1 MRNWIRESLTR
12 ITMKRRKRVEVPPSN
27 RLLYS
32 VYVATGSLISLVA
45 LEIAHITFL
54 KAWNSE
60 IFAAITAL
68 IGTIS
73 GVFLSQKA

>member
-1 MRNWIRESLTR
+1 
-12 ITMKRRKRVEVPPSN
+12 MKRGKRVEVPPSK

-32 VYVATGSLISLVA
+32 VYVATGSLMSLVA
-45 LEIAHITFL
+45 LEIAHIAFL
-54 KAWNSE
+54 GTWNNE

>member
-1 MRNWIRESLTR
+1 
-12 ITMKRRKRVEVPPSN
+12 MKRGKRVEFPPSK

-32 VYVATGSLISLVA
+32 VYVATGSLMSLVA
-45 LEIAHITFL
+45 LEIAHLAFL
-54 KAWNSE
+54 GTWNSE

>member
-1 MRNWIRESLTR
+1 
-12 ITMKRRKRVEVPPSN
+12 MKRGKRVEVPPSK
-27 RLLYS
+27 RLLYG
-32 VYVATGSLISLVA
+32 VYVAAVSLASLVA
-45 LEIAHITFL
+45 LEIVHIAFL
-54 KAWNSE
+54 GAWNSE

>member
-1 MRNWIRESLTR
+1 LKNWIRESLTR
-12 ITMKRRKRVEVPPSN
+12 VTMKRGKRVEVPPSK

-32 VYVATGSLISLVA
+32 MYVATGSLVSLVA
-45 LEIAHITFL
+45 LEIAHIAFL
-54 KAWNSE
+54 GAWNSE

>member
-12 ITMKRRKRVEVPPSN
+12 VTMKRGKPVEVPPSK
-27 RLLYS
+27 RLLYG
-32 VYVATGSLISLVA
+32 VYVATGSLMSLVA
-45 LEIAHITFL
+45 LEIAHLAFL
-54 KAWNSE
+54 GTWNSE

>member
-1 MRNWIRESLTR
+1 MRNWIRQSLTR
-12 ITMKRRKRVEVPPSN
+12 ATMKRGKRVEVLPSK

-32 VYVATGSLISLVA
+32 VYAALGSLVSLVA

-54 KAWNSE
+54 GAWNSE